1 MAEPQVQIGSGSNPV
16 DEGDV
21 EMQGGDNGGDVVEVA
36 ETGAAA
42 EGVPDQEEKP
52 TQRDAADRLLT
63 QYRSYLKS
71 PMVELLI
78 GSGDSQTLLMA
89 HKALLQKSPFFSEK
103 LASSSSTRIELG
115 DDDLDAVSCF
125 LEYLYTGEY
134 FPHKLP
140 SGSLEHDPSAP
151 KIDDSG
157 AQLLKHA
164 RVYTLAEKLVMPVRI
179 ISHLNL
185 ASFEYVPKL
194 TAFVPFKALK
204 SLSHSKIH
212 LITSTAIAEIAYAR
226 YVYSHTTRSDLTIRK
241 PVASFWGQR
250 SHVLRHETEGSFRDM
265 CLAFPEFAFDVL
277 SFVLDAEERRAQRR
291 GDDEVGKSARKR
303 ARGA

>member
-1 MAEPQVQIGSGSNPV
+1 MADPQVQIGSSSNPIN
-16 DEGDV
+16 EGDV
-21 EMQGGDNGGDVVEVA
+21 EMQGGDNGDQVVEVA
-36 ETGAAA
+36 ETGAAV
-42 EGVPDQEEKP
+42 EGVTDQEEKP
-52 TQRDAADRLLT
+52 AQRVTFID
-63 QYRSYLKS
+63 YLKS

-89 HKALLQKSPFFSEK
+89 HKALLTKSPFFSEK
-103 LASSSSTRIELG
+103 LASTSSTRIELS
-115 DDDLDAVSCF
+115 DDDLDAMSCF

-140 SGSLEHDPSAP
+140 SGSLESDPLAP
-151 KIDDSG
+151 ATDNSG
-157 AQLLKHA
+157 DQLLKHA
-164 RVYTLAEKLVMPVRI
+164 KVYTLAEKLVMP
-179 ISHLNL
+179 
-185 ASFEYVPKL
+185 
-194 TAFVPFKALK
+194 ALK

-212 LITSTAIAEIAYAR
+212 LINSTAIAEIAYAR

>member
-1 MAEPQVQIGSGSNPV
+1 MADPQVQIGASQSI

-21 EMQGGDNGGDVVEVA
+21 VMEGGNDGAEVVEVG
-36 ETGAAA
+36 ESGAAGGA
-42 EGVPDQEEKP
+42 AQEEEKP
-52 TQRDAADRLLT
+52 AQRVRFVD
-63 QYRSYLKS
+63 YLKS

-78 GSGDSQTLLMA
+78 GSGEAQSLLTA
-89 HKALLQKSPFFSEK
+89 HKALLSKSPFFAEK
-103 LASSSSTRIELG
+103 LASSGNARIELG

-134 FPHKLP
+134 FPHKL
-140 SGSLEHDPSAP
+140 GNGLEPDPSAP
-151 KIDDSG
+151 KVDDNG

-164 RVYTLAEKLVMPVRI
+164 KVYTLAEKLGMP
-179 ISHLNL
+179 
-185 ASFEYVPKL
+185 
-194 TAFVPFKALK
+194 ALK

-212 LITSTAIAEIAYAR
+212 LITSTALAEIAYAR
-226 YVYSHTTRSDLTIRK
+226 YVYQHTTRSDLTIRK

-265 CLAFPEFAFDVL
+265 CLEFPEFAFDVL

-291 GDDEVGKSARKR
+291 GDEEVGKSARKR
-303 ARGA
+303 ARGQ

>member
-1 MAEPQVQIGSGSNPV
+1 MADPEVQISRGSPLIEADV
-16 DEGDV
+16 DME
-21 EMQGGDNGGDVVEVA
+21 GGDDAAEGTAVGGRGG
-36 ETGAAA
+36 GAAA
-42 EGVPDQEEKP
+42 EEDDKP
-52 TQRDAADRLLT
+52 APRVTFVD
-63 QYRSYLKS
+63 YLKS

-89 HKALLQKSPFFSEK
+89 HRALLTKSPFFTEK
-103 LASSSSTRIELG
+103 FSSSGNTRIELV
-115 DDDLDAVSCF
+115 DDDLDAVSCV

-140 SGSLEHDPSAP
+140 SGGLEPDSSAP

-164 RVYTLAEKLVMPVRI
+164 KVYTLAEKLGMP
-179 ISHLNL
+179 L
-185 ASFEYVPKL
+185 
-194 TAFVPFKALK
+194 LK

-212 LITSTAIAEIAYAR
+212 LITSTALAEIAYAR
-226 YVYSHTTRSDLTIRK
+226 YVYAHTTRADLTIRK

-265 CLAFPEFAFDVL
+265 CLEYPEFAFDVL
-277 SFVLDAEERRAQRR
+277 SFVLDAEEKRAQRR
-291 GDDEVGKSARKR
+291 GDEEVGKSARKR
-303 ARGA
+303 ARGQ

>member
-1 MAEPQVQIGSGSNPV
+1 MADPQVQIGSRGDAAN
-16 DEGDV
+16 EGDV
-21 EMQGGDNGGDVVEVA
+21 EMQGGDDGDEVLEIP
-36 ETGAAA
+36 ETSAAA
-42 EGVPDQEEKP
+42 GGAPEEEEKP
-52 TQRDAADRLLT
+52 TQRVTFID
-63 QYRSYLKS
+63 YLKS
-71 PMVELLI
+71 PMVELVI
-78 GSGDSQTLLMA
+78 GNGDLQTLLHA
-89 HKALLQKSPFFSEK
+89 HKALLTKAPFFIEK
-103 LASSSSTRIELG
+103 LASSSSTRIEMV
-115 DDDLDAVSCF
+115 DDDLDATSCF

-134 FPHKLP
+134 FPHKLS
-140 SGSLEHDPSAP
+140 SGTLESDPSAP

-164 RVYTLAEKLVMPVRI
+164 KVYTLAEKLGMP
-179 ISHLNL
+179 
-185 ASFEYVPKL
+185 
-194 TAFVPFKALK
+194 ALK

-212 LITSTAIAEIAYAR
+212 LITSTALAEIAYAR

-265 CLAFPEFAFDVL
+265 CLEFPEFAFDVL

-291 GDDEVGKSARKR
+291 GDEEVGKSARKR